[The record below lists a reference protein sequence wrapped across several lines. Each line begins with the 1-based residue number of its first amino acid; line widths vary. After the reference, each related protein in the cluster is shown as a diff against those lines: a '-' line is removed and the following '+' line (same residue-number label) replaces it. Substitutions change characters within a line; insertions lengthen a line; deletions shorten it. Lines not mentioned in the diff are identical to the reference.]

1 MDFPTMDNGL
11 LDIVGDIYDCA
22 IEPERWPPT
31 LKRIVDYVGADC
43 AWLNFYDIHKAHLGW
58 GAAWG
63 LDPRAQRSYDGR
75 LHAINPMLSAGW
87 FADVYEPYTAHGLM
101 GDEFF
106 STRFYKE
113 WVAPNGWQDAA
124 VTVLTKAPTRV
135 TALTLPR
142 HAGRAQFTPDD
153 MGRVRLLAPHLSR
166 SVTIAYM
173 LDDRALR
180 DDMLSATLDLLI
192 VGIVLVDSE
201 ARIVHAN
208 RAGARH
214 LDEAQS
220 VRRSDDRLSARD
232 PVAAAALR
240 DAIMR
245 ATRAGAT
252 LEVAKTGI
260 AVPITGVDG
269 RDLAAWVLPLD
280 GGLRNEF
287 ASAFRAKVAVFLRE
301 LGDTAPLPGELFVRR
316 YGITPA
322 ECRVLMLLAQGMSP
336 HETAD
341 ALGCSEPT
349 VRTHMQ
355 RLFTK
360 TGTSGQPD
368 LMRLAMSALAPASR

>member
-1 MDFPTMDNGL
+1 MRGFPEVFRELPNAVIAEEILTPGPGQIRAFVTMGGNPILSTPSG
-11 LDIVGDIYDCA
+11 
-22 IEPERWPPT
+22 
-31 LKRIVDYVGADC
+31 
-43 AWLNFYDIHKAHLGW
+43 H
-58 GAAWG
+58 
-63 LDPRAQRSYDGR
+63 R
-75 LHAINPMLSAGW
+75 LAEA
-87 FADVYEPYTAHGLM
+87 F
-101 GDEFF
+101 
-106 STRFYKE
+106 
-113 WVAPNGWQDAA
+113 
-124 VTVLTKAPTRV
+124 
-135 TALTLPR
+135 
-142 HAGRAQFTPDD
+142 
-153 MGRVRLLAPHLSR
+153 
-166 SVTIAYM
+166 
-173 LDDRALR
+173 
-180 DDMLSATLDLLI
+180 ATLDLLI

-232 PVAAAALR
+232 PVAAAALS

-322 ECRVLMLLAQGMSP
+322 ECRVLMLLAQGQHCGLVHVGEAVP
-336 HETAD
+336 FED
-341 ALGCSEPT
+341 EPAHHCAG
-349 VRTHMQ
+349 R
-355 RLFTK
+355 
-360 TGTSGQPD
+360 
-368 LMRLAMSALAPASR
+368 